1 MDNEQNQNKNSRI
14 IDVDLQNE
22 MRKSFLDYSMSVI
35 VSRALPDVRDGLK
48 PVHRRILY
56 TMNQIGLDP
65 SKPYHKCADTV
76 GQVLG
81 SYHPH
86 GDASVYDAMVRLAQ
100 DFNTRYLLVD
110 GHGNFGSV
118 DGDGAAAMRYTE
130 VRMTKLTHEMIRDI
144 EKETVDFSPNFDES
158 LKEPDVLPSRF
169 PNLLVNGSSGIAVGM
184 ATNLPPHNLTEVIDG
199 LDYMI
204 DNPDC
209 TLEDLMQFI
218 KGPDF
223 PTGATIMGKGG
234 IKDAYSTGRGL
245 ITLRAK
251 AEIETTS
258 RGRNRIVV
266 KEIPYQV
273 NKSKLIQKIA
283 ELVRNKEI
291 DGITDI
297 RDESD
302 RQGMRIVIELRKDAN
317 PKVTLNLLYKR
328 TQMQTTF
335 GVINLA
341 LVDGEPKTLTLKE
354 LMYYYLEHQKEI
366 VTRRTIFDLKKA
378 EARAHIVEGLLK
390 ALDYIDEIIK
400 LIRASKDD
408 AEARSGLMSKFEFT
422 EIQANAILSMQLRR
436 LTGLEKDKLT
446 AEYEDLIKRINRF
459 NEILSSERI
468 LLGIIKDELNEIKEK
483 YGDERRTDI
492 VLNEGEIDVLNLI
505 ADESVVI
512 TITDRGYIKRVNEN
526 TYKAQ
531 KRGGKG
537 VKGLT
542 TNVEDVVDDL
552 YTLTTHDEVY
562 FFTNLGKVYSL
573 RAYEIPESG
582 RTAKGTAIVN
592 LLQISGGEKITQ
604 IIPIKKNEEREFMTF
619 VTKNGIIKKTE
630 LAQYENIRQSGL
642 IAINLDE
649 DDDLISVYL
658 TNEEDEII
666 STTRKG
672 KAIRI
677 NGKDVRPTGR
687 STRGVKLIT
696 LEDGDSVV
704 SSQVVGK
711 GAKLLTITEKGY
723 GKMTSEEEYTTQ
735 SRGGKGILTHRIN
748 EKTGALVTALV
759 VYDEKD
765 LLLIS
770 SSGVII
776 RISAKEIA
784 KSSRATIGVKLMD
797 IGEEKIVSAI
807 QTDETE
813 E

>member
-1 MDNEQNQNKNSRI
+1 MKNV
-14 IDVDLQNE
+14 IDVKVEKE
-22 MRKSFLDYSMSVI
+22 MKKSYLEYAMSVI
-35 VSRALPDVRDGLK
+35 VARALPDVRDGLK

-56 TMNQIGLDP
+56 SMEELGVTND
-65 SKPYHKCADTV
+65 KPYRKSARVV
-76 GQVLG
+76 GDVLG
-81 SYHPH
+81 KYHPH
-86 GDASVYDAMVRLAQ
+86 SDTAVYDAMVRLAQ

-158 LKEPDVLPSRF
+158 LKEPNVLPSRF

-209 TLEDLMQFI
+209 SLEDLMQFI

-273 NKSKLIQKIA
+273 NKAKLIQKIA

-400 LIRASKDD
+400 LIRGSKDD
-408 AEARSGLMSKFEFT
+408 AEAREGLMNRFEFT

-459 NEILSSERI
+459 NEILSSER
-468 LLGIIKDELNEIKEK
+468 LLMSIIKEELNEIKEK

-512 TITDRGYIKRVNEN
+512 TITERGYIKRVNEN

-542 TNVEDVVDDL
+542 TNVEDVVNDL

-592 LLQISGGEKITQ
+592 LLQISGGERITQ
-604 IIPIKKNEEREFMTF
+604 IIPIKKNEERQFMTF

-630 LAQYENIRQSGL
+630 LVQYENIRQSGL

-658 TNEEDEII
+658 TNEEDEFI
-666 STTRKG
+666 STTKNG

-723 GKMTSEEEYTTQ
+723 GKMTSEEEYTVQ

-770 SSGVII
+770 SSGIII

>member
-1 MDNEQNQNKNSRI
+1 MKNV
-14 IDVDLQNE
+14 IDVKVEKE
-22 MRKSFLDYSMSVI
+22 MKKSYLEYAMSVI
-35 VSRALPDVRDGLK
+35 VARALPDVRDGLK

-56 TMNQIGLDP
+56 SMEELGVTND
-65 SKPYHKCADTV
+65 KPYRKSARVV
-76 GQVLG
+76 GDVLG
-81 SYHPH
+81 KYHPH
-86 GDASVYDAMVRLAQ
+86 SDTAVYDAMVRLAQ

-184 ATNLPPHNLTEVIDG
+184 ATNLPPHNLSEVIDG

-711 GAKLLTITEKGY
+711 GAKLLTINYKNFRKGNRKVFSCDNRCKTY
-723 GKMTSEEEYTTQ
+723 G
-735 SRGGKGILTHRIN
+735 HRRR
-748 EKTGALVTALV
+748 
-759 VYDEKD
+759 KD
-765 LLLIS
+765 CFCNS
-770 SSGVII
+770 N
-776 RISAKEIA
+776 R
-784 KSSRATIGVKLMD
+784 
-797 IGEEKIVSAI
+797 
-807 QTDETE
+807 
-813 E
+813 

>member
-1 MDNEQNQNKNSRI
+1 MKNV
-14 IDVDLQNE
+14 IDVKVEKE
-22 MRKSFLDYSMSVI
+22 MKKSYLEYAMSVI
-35 VSRALPDVRDGLK
+35 VARALPDVRDGLK

-56 TMNQIGLDP
+56 SMEELGVTND
-65 SKPYHKCADTV
+65 KPYRKSARVV
-76 GQVLG
+76 GDVLG
-81 SYHPH
+81 KYHPH
-86 GDASVYDAMVRLAQ
+86 SDTAVYDAMVRLAQ
-100 DFNTRYLLVD
+100 DFNTRYMLVD

-144 EKETVDFSPNFDES
+144 EKETVNFSPNFDES

-366 VTRRTIFDLKKA
+366 ITRRTIYDLKKA

-408 AEARSGLMSKFEFT
+408 AEARSGLMSRFEFT

-468 LLGIIKDELNEIKEK
+468 LLGIIKEELNEIKEK

-666 STTRKG
+666 STTRNG

-723 GKMTSEEEYTTQ
+723 GKMTAEEEYTTQ
-735 SRGGKGILTHRIN
+735 ARGGKGILTHRIN

>member
-1 MDNEQNQNKNSRI
+1 MKNV
-14 IDVDLQNE
+14 IDVKVEKE
-22 MRKSFLDYSMSVI
+22 MKKSYLEYAMSVI
-35 VSRALPDVRDGLK
+35 VARALPDVRDGLK

-56 TMNQIGLDP
+56 SMEELGVTND
-65 SKPYHKCADTV
+65 KPYRKSARVV
-76 GQVLG
+76 GDVLG
-81 SYHPH
+81 KYHPH
-86 GDASVYDAMVRLAQ
+86 SDTAVYDAMVRLAQ

-158 LKEPDVLPSRF
+158 LKEPNVLPSRF

-209 TLEDLMQFI
+209 SLEDLMQFI

-258 RGRNRIVV
+258 RGRNRIIV

-273 NKSKLIQKIA
+273 NKAKLIQKIA

-400 LIRASKDD
+400 LIRGSKDD
-408 AEARSGLMSKFEFT
+408 AEAREGLMNRFEFT

-459 NEILSSERI
+459 NEILSSER
-468 LLGIIKDELNEIKEK
+468 LLMSIIKEELNEIKEK

-512 TITDRGYIKRVNEN
+512 TITERGYIKRVNEN

-542 TNVEDVVDDL
+542 TNVEDVVNDL

-592 LLQISGGEKITQ
+592 LLQISGGERITQ
-604 IIPIKKNEEREFMTF
+604 IIPIKKNEERQFMTF

-630 LAQYENIRQSGL
+630 LSQYENIRQSGL

-658 TNEEDEII
+658 TNEEDEFI
-666 STTRKG
+666 STTKNG

-723 GKMTSEEEYTTQ
+723 GKMTSEEEYTVQ

-770 SSGVII
+770 SSGIII

>member
-1 MDNEQNQNKNSRI
+1 MKNV
-14 IDVDLQNE
+14 IDVKVEKE
-22 MRKSFLDYSMSVI
+22 MKKSYLEYAMSVI
-35 VSRALPDVRDGLK
+35 VARALPDVRDGLK

-56 TMNQIGLDP
+56 SMEELGVTND
-65 SKPYHKCADTV
+65 KPYRKSARVV
-76 GQVLG
+76 GDVLG
-81 SYHPH
+81 KYHPH
-86 GDASVYDAMVRLAQ
+86 SDTAVYDAMVRLAQ

-184 ATNLPPHNLTEVIDG
+184 ATNLPPHNLSEVIDG

-770 SSGVII
+770 SSSVII

>member
-1 MDNEQNQNKNSRI
+1 MKNV
-14 IDVDLQNE
+14 IDVKVEKE
-22 MRKSFLDYSMSVI
+22 MKKSYLEYAMSVI
-35 VSRALPDVRDGLK
+35 VARALPDVRDGLK

-56 TMNQIGLDP
+56 SMEELGVTND
-65 SKPYHKCADTV
+65 KPYRKSARVV
-76 GQVLG
+76 GDVLG
-81 SYHPH
+81 KYHPH
-86 GDASVYDAMVRLAQ
+86 SDTAVYDAMVRLAQ

-158 LKEPDVLPSRF
+158 LKEPNVLPSRF

-209 TLEDLMQFI
+209 SLEDLMQFI

-273 NKSKLIQKIA
+273 NKAKLIQKIA

-378 EARAHIVEGLLK
+378 EARAHIVEGLLN

-400 LIRASKDD
+400 LIRGSKDD
-408 AEARSGLMSKFEFT
+408 AEAREGLMNRFEFT

-459 NEILSSERI
+459 NEILSSER
-468 LLGIIKDELNEIKEK
+468 LLMSIIKEELNEIKEK

-512 TITDRGYIKRVNEN
+512 TITERGYIKRVNEN

-542 TNVEDVVDDL
+542 TNVEDVVNDL

-592 LLQISGGEKITQ
+592 LLQISGGERITQ
-604 IIPIKKNEEREFMTF
+604 IIPIKKNEERQFMTF

-658 TNEEDEII
+658 TNEEDEFI
-666 STTRKG
+666 STTKNG

-723 GKMTSEEEYTTQ
+723 GKMTSEEEYTVQ

-770 SSGVII
+770 SSGIII

>member
-1 MDNEQNQNKNSRI
+1 MKNV
-14 IDVDLQNE
+14 IDVKVEKE
-22 MRKSFLDYSMSVI
+22 MKKSYLEYAMSVI
-35 VSRALPDVRDGLK
+35 VARALPDVRDGLK

-56 TMNQIGLDP
+56 SMEELGVTND
-65 SKPYHKCADTV
+65 KPYRKSARVV
-76 GQVLG
+76 GDVLG
-81 SYHPH
+81 KYHPH
-86 GDASVYDAMVRLAQ
+86 SDTAVYDAMVRLAQ

-158 LKEPDVLPSRF
+158 LKEPNVLPSRF

-209 TLEDLMQFI
+209 SLEDLMQFI

-273 NKSKLIQKIA
+273 NKAKLIQKIA

-400 LIRASKDD
+400 LIRGSKDD
-408 AEARSGLMSKFEFT
+408 AEAREGLMNRFEFT

-459 NEILSSERI
+459 NEILSSER
-468 LLGIIKDELNEIKEK
+468 LLMSIIKEELNEIKEK

-512 TITDRGYIKRVNEN
+512 TITERGYIKRVNEN

-542 TNVEDVVDDL
+542 TNVEDVVNDL

-592 LLQISGGEKITQ
+592 LLQISGGERITQ
-604 IIPIKKNEEREFMTF
+604 IIPIKKNEERQFMTF

>member
-1 MDNEQNQNKNSRI
+1 MKNV
-14 IDVDLQNE
+14 IDVKVEKE
-22 MRKSFLDYSMSVI
+22 MKKSYLEYAMSVI
-35 VSRALPDVRDGLK
+35 VARALPDVRDGLK

-56 TMNQIGLDP
+56 SMEELGVTND
-65 SKPYHKCADTV
+65 KPYRKSARVV
-76 GQVLG
+76 GDVLG
-81 SYHPH
+81 KYHPH
-86 GDASVYDAMVRLAQ
+86 SDIAVYDAMVRLAQ

-184 ATNLPPHNLTEVIDG
+184 ATNLPPHNLSEVIDG

-273 NKSKLIQKIA
+273 NKSKLIQKVA

-642 IAINLDE
+642 IAINLDD

>member
-1 MDNEQNQNKNSRI
+1 MKNV
-14 IDVDLQNE
+14 IDVKVEKE
-22 MRKSFLDYSMSVI
+22 MKKSYLEYAMSVI
-35 VSRALPDVRDGLK
+35 VARALPDVRDGLK

-56 TMNQIGLDP
+56 SMEELGVTND
-65 SKPYHKCADTV
+65 KPYRKSARVV
-76 GQVLG
+76 GDVLG
-81 SYHPH
+81 KYHPH
-86 GDASVYDAMVRLAQ
+86 SDTAVYDAMVRLAQ

-542 TNVEDVVDDL
+542 TNVEDAVDDL

>member
-1 MDNEQNQNKNSRI
+1 MKNV
-14 IDVDLQNE
+14 IDVKVEKE
-22 MRKSFLDYSMSVI
+22 MKKSYLEYAMSVI
-35 VSRALPDVRDGLK
+35 VARALPDVRDGLK

-56 TMNQIGLDP
+56 SMEELGVTND
-65 SKPYHKCADTV
+65 KPYRKSARVV
-76 GQVLG
+76 GDVLG
-81 SYHPH
+81 KYHPH
-86 GDASVYDAMVRLAQ
+86 SDTAVYYAMVRLAQ

-158 LKEPDVLPSRF
+158 LKEPNVLPSRF

-209 TLEDLMQFI
+209 SLEDLMQFI

-258 RGRNRIVV
+258 RGRNRIIV

-273 NKSKLIQKIA
+273 NKAKLIQKIA

-400 LIRASKDD
+400 LIRGSKDD
-408 AEARSGLMSKFEFT
+408 AEAREGLMNRFEFT

-459 NEILSSERI
+459 NEILSSER
-468 LLGIIKDELNEIKEK
+468 LLMSIIKEELNEIKEK

-512 TITDRGYIKRVNEN
+512 TITERGYIKRVNEN

-542 TNVEDVVDDL
+542 TNVEDVVNDL

-592 LLQISGGEKITQ
+592 LLQISGGERITQ
-604 IIPIKKNEEREFMTF
+604 IIPIKKNEERQFMTF

-630 LAQYENIRQSGL
+630 LSQYENIRQSGL

-658 TNEEDEII
+658 TNEEDEFI
-666 STTRKG
+666 STTKNG

-723 GKMTSEEEYTTQ
+723 GKMTSEEEYTVQ

-770 SSGVII
+770 SSGIII

>member
-1 MDNEQNQNKNSRI
+1 MKNV
-14 IDVDLQNE
+14 IDVKVEKE
-22 MRKSFLDYSMSVI
+22 MKKSYLEYAMSVI
-35 VSRALPDVRDGLK
+35 VARALPDVRDGLK

-56 TMNQIGLDP
+56 SMEELGVTND
-65 SKPYHKCADTV
+65 KPYRKSARVV
-76 GQVLG
+76 GDVLG
-81 SYHPH
+81 KYHPH
-86 GDASVYDAMVRLAQ
+86 SDIAVYDAMVRLAQ

-184 ATNLPPHNLTEVIDG
+184 ATNLPPHNLSEVIDG

-687 STRGVKLIT
+687 STRGVKVIT

>member
-1 MDNEQNQNKNSRI
+1 MKNV
-14 IDVDLQNE
+14 IDVKVEKE
-22 MRKSFLDYSMSVI
+22 MKKSYLEYAMSVI
-35 VSRALPDVRDGLK
+35 VARALPDVRDGLK

-56 TMNQIGLDP
+56 SMEELGVTND
-65 SKPYHKCADTV
+65 KPYRKSARVV
-76 GQVLG
+76 GDVLG
-81 SYHPH
+81 KYHPH
-86 GDASVYDAMVRLAQ
+86 SDTAVYDAMVRLAQ

-158 LKEPDVLPSRF
+158 LKEPNVLPSRF

-209 TLEDLMQFI
+209 SLEDLMQFI

-273 NKSKLIQKIA
+273 NKAKLIQKIA

-302 RQGMRIVIELRKDAN
+302 RQGMRIVVELRKDAN

-400 LIRASKDD
+400 LIRGSKDD
-408 AEARSGLMSKFEFT
+408 AEAREGLMNRFEFT

-459 NEILSSERI
+459 NEILSSER
-468 LLGIIKDELNEIKEK
+468 LLMSIIKEELNEIKEK

-512 TITDRGYIKRVNEN
+512 TITERGYIKRVNEN

-542 TNVEDVVDDL
+542 TNVEDVVNDL

-592 LLQISGGEKITQ
+592 LLQISGGERITQ
-604 IIPIKKNEEREFMTF
+604 IIPIKKNEERQFMTF

-630 LAQYENIRQSGL
+630 LSQYENIRQSGL

-658 TNEEDEII
+658 TNEEDEFI
-666 STTRKG
+666 STTKNG

-696 LEDGDSVV
+696 LEDGDNVV

-723 GKMTSEEEYTTQ
+723 GKMTSEEEYTVQ

-770 SSGVII
+770 SSGIII

>member
-1 MDNEQNQNKNSRI
+1 MKNV
-14 IDVDLQNE
+14 IDVKVEKE
-22 MRKSFLDYSMSVI
+22 MKKSYLEYAMSVI
-35 VSRALPDVRDGLK
+35 VARALPDVRDGLK

-56 TMNQIGLDP
+56 SMEELGVTND
-65 SKPYHKCADTV
+65 KPYRKSARVV
-76 GQVLG
+76 GDVLG
-81 SYHPH
+81 KYHPH
-86 GDASVYDAMVRLAQ
+86 SDTAVYDAMVRLAQ

-158 LKEPDVLPSRF
+158 LKEPNVLPSRF

-209 TLEDLMQFI
+209 SLEDLMQFI

-273 NKSKLIQKIA
+273 NKAKLIQKIA

-341 LVDGEPKTLTLKE
+341 LVHGEPKTLTLKE

-400 LIRASKDD
+400 LIRGSKDD
-408 AEARSGLMSKFEFT
+408 AEAREGLMNRFEFT

-459 NEILSSERI
+459 NEILSSER
-468 LLGIIKDELNEIKEK
+468 LLMSIIKEELNEIKEK

-512 TITDRGYIKRVNEN
+512 TITERGYIKRVNEN

-542 TNVEDVVDDL
+542 TNVEDVVNDL

-592 LLQISGGEKITQ
+592 LLQISGGERITQ
-604 IIPIKKNEEREFMTF
+604 IIPIKKNEERQFMTF

-658 TNEEDEII
+658 TNEEDEFI
-666 STTRKG
+666 STTKNG

-696 LEDGDSVV
+696 LEDGDNVV

-723 GKMTSEEEYTTQ
+723 GKMTSEEEYTVQ

-770 SSGVII
+770 SSGIII

>member
-1 MDNEQNQNKNSRI
+1 MKNV
-14 IDVDLQNE
+14 IDVKVEKE
-22 MRKSFLDYSMSVI
+22 MKKSYLEYAMSVI
-35 VSRALPDVRDGLK
+35 VARALPDVRDGLK

-56 TMNQIGLDP
+56 SMEELGVTND
-65 SKPYHKCADTV
+65 KPYRKSARVV
-76 GQVLG
+76 GDVLG
-81 SYHPH
+81 KYHPH
-86 GDASVYDAMVRLAQ
+86 SDIAVYDAMVRLAQ

-158 LKEPDVLPSRF
+158 LKEPNVLPSRF

-209 TLEDLMQFI
+209 SLEDLMQFI

-273 NKSKLIQKIA
+273 NKAKLIQKIA

-400 LIRASKDD
+400 LIRGSKDD
-408 AEARSGLMSKFEFT
+408 AEAREGLMNRFEFT

-459 NEILSSERI
+459 NEILSSER
-468 LLGIIKDELNEIKEK
+468 LLMSIIKEELNEIKEK

-512 TITDRGYIKRVNEN
+512 TITERGYIKRVNEN

-542 TNVEDVVDDL
+542 TNVEDVVNDL

-592 LLQISGGEKITQ
+592 LLQISGGERITQ
-604 IIPIKKNEEREFMTF
+604 IIPIKKNEERQFMTF

-630 LAQYENIRQSGL
+630 LSQYENIRQSGL

-658 TNEEDEII
+658 TNEEDEFI
-666 STTRKG
+666 STTRNG

-696 LEDGDSVV
+696 LEDGDNVV

-723 GKMTSEEEYTTQ
+723 GKMTSEEEYTVQ

-770 SSGVII
+770 SSGIII

>member
-1 MDNEQNQNKNSRI
+1 MKNV
-14 IDVDLQNE
+14 IDVKVEKE
-22 MRKSFLDYSMSVI
+22 MKKSYLEYAMSVI
-35 VSRALPDVRDGLK
+35 VARALPDVRDGLK

-56 TMNQIGLDP
+56 SMEELGVTND
-65 SKPYHKCADTV
+65 KPYRKSARVV
-76 GQVLG
+76 GDVLG
-81 SYHPH
+81 KYHPH
-86 GDASVYDAMVRLAQ
+86 SDTAVYDAMVRLAQ

-184 ATNLPPHNLTEVIDG
+184 ATNLPPHNLSEVIDG

-273 NKSKLIQKIA
+273 NKSKLIQKVA

-573 RAYEIPESG
+573 CAYEIPESG

-642 IAINLDE
+642 IAINLDD

>member
-1 MDNEQNQNKNSRI
+1 MKNV
-14 IDVDLQNE
+14 IDVKVEKE
-22 MRKSFLDYSMSVI
+22 MKKSYLEYAMSVI
-35 VSRALPDVRDGLK
+35 VARALPDVRDGLK

-56 TMNQIGLDP
+56 SMEELGVTND
-65 SKPYHKCADTV
+65 KPYRKSARVV
-76 GQVLG
+76 GDVLG
-81 SYHPH
+81 KYHPH
-86 GDASVYDAMVRLAQ
+86 SDIAVYDAMVRLAQ

-158 LKEPDVLPSRF
+158 LKEPNVLPSRF

-209 TLEDLMQFI
+209 SLEDLMQFI

-273 NKSKLIQKIA
+273 NKAKLIQKIA

-400 LIRASKDD
+400 LIRGSKDD
-408 AEARSGLMSKFEFT
+408 AEAREGLMNRFEFT

-459 NEILSSERI
+459 NEILSSER
-468 LLGIIKDELNEIKEK
+468 LLMSIIKEELNEIKEK

-512 TITDRGYIKRVNEN
+512 TITERGYIKRVNEN

-542 TNVEDVVDDL
+542 TNVEDVVNDL

-592 LLQISGGEKITQ
+592 LLQISGGERITQ
-604 IIPIKKNEEREFMTF
+604 IIPIKKNEERQFMTF

-658 TNEEDEII
+658 TNEEDEFI
-666 STTRKG
+666 STTRNG

-696 LEDGDSVV
+696 LEDGDNVV

-723 GKMTSEEEYTTQ
+723 GKMTSEEEYTVQ

-770 SSGVII
+770 SSGIII

>member
-1 MDNEQNQNKNSRI
+1 MKNV
-14 IDVDLQNE
+14 IDVKVEKE
-22 MRKSFLDYSMSVI
+22 MKKSYLEYAMSVI
-35 VSRALPDVRDGLK
+35 VARALPDVRDGLK

-56 TMNQIGLDP
+56 SMEELGVTND
-65 SKPYHKCADTV
+65 KPYRKSARVV
-76 GQVLG
+76 GDVLG
-81 SYHPH
+81 KYHPH
-86 GDASVYDAMVRLAQ
+86 SDIAVYDAMVRLAQ

-158 LKEPDVLPSRF
+158 LKEPNVLPSRF

-209 TLEDLMQFI
+209 SLEDLMQFI

-273 NKSKLIQKIA
+273 NKAKLIQKIA

-400 LIRASKDD
+400 LIRGSKDD
-408 AEARSGLMSKFEFT
+408 AEAREGLMNRFEFT

-459 NEILSSERI
+459 NEILSSER
-468 LLGIIKDELNEIKEK
+468 LLMSIIKEELNEIKEK

-512 TITDRGYIKRVNEN
+512 TITERGYIKRVNEN

-542 TNVEDVVDDL
+542 TNVEDVVNDL

-592 LLQISGGEKITQ
+592 LLQISGGERITQ
-604 IIPIKKNEEREFMTF
+604 IIPIKKNEERQFMTF

-630 LAQYENIRQSGL
+630 LSQYENIRQSGL

-658 TNEEDEII
+658 TNEEDEFI
-666 STTRKG
+666 STTKNG

-696 LEDGDSVV
+696 LEDGDNVV

-723 GKMTSEEEYTTQ
+723 GKMTSEEEYTVQ

-770 SSGVII
+770 SSGIII

>member
-1 MDNEQNQNKNSRI
+1 MKNV
-14 IDVDLQNE
+14 IDVKVEKE
-22 MRKSFLDYSMSVI
+22 MKKSYLEYAMSVI
-35 VSRALPDVRDGLK
+35 VARALPDVRDGLK

-56 TMNQIGLDP
+56 SMEELGVTND
-65 SKPYHKCADTV
+65 KPYRKSARVV
-76 GQVLG
+76 GDVLG
-81 SYHPH
+81 KYHPH
-86 GDASVYDAMVRLAQ
+86 SDTAVYDAMVRLAQ

-158 LKEPDVLPSRF
+158 LKEPNVLPSRF

-209 TLEDLMQFI
+209 SLEDLMQFI

-273 NKSKLIQKIA
+273 NKAKLIQKIA

-302 RQGMRIVIELRKDAN
+302 RQGMRIVVELRKDAN

-400 LIRASKDD
+400 LIRGSKDD
-408 AEARSGLMSKFEFT
+408 AEAREGLMNRFEFT

-459 NEILSSERI
+459 NEILSSER
-468 LLGIIKDELNEIKEK
+468 LLMSIIKEELNEIKEK

-512 TITDRGYIKRVNEN
+512 TITERGYIKRVNEN

-542 TNVEDVVDDL
+542 TNVEDVVNDL

-592 LLQISGGEKITQ
+592 LLQISGGERITQ
-604 IIPIKKNEEREFMTF
+604 IIPIKKNEERQFMTF

-658 TNEEDEII
+658 TNEEDEFI
-666 STTRKG
+666 STTKNG

-696 LEDGDSVV
+696 LEDGDNVV

-723 GKMTSEEEYTTQ
+723 GKMTSEEEYTVQ

-770 SSGVII
+770 SSGIII

>member
-1 MDNEQNQNKNSRI
+1 MKNV
-14 IDVDLQNE
+14 IDVKVEKE
-22 MRKSFLDYSMSVI
+22 MKKSYLEYAMSVI
-35 VSRALPDVRDGLK
+35 VARALPDVRDGLK

-56 TMNQIGLDP
+56 SMEELGVTND
-65 SKPYHKCADTV
+65 KPYRKSARVV
-76 GQVLG
+76 GDVLG
-81 SYHPH
+81 KYHPH
-86 GDASVYDAMVRLAQ
+86 SDTAVYDAMVRLAQ

-158 LKEPDVLPSRF
+158 LKEPNVLPSRF

-209 TLEDLMQFI
+209 SLEDLMQFI

-273 NKSKLIQKIA
+273 NKAKLIQKIA

-400 LIRASKDD
+400 LIRGSKDD
-408 AEARSGLMSKFEFT
+408 AEAREGLMNRFEFT

-459 NEILSSERI
+459 NEILSSER
-468 LLGIIKDELNEIKEK
+468 LLMSIIKEELNEIKEK

-512 TITDRGYIKRVNEN
+512 TITERGYIKRVNEN

-542 TNVEDVVDDL
+542 TNVEDVVNDL

-592 LLQISGGEKITQ
+592 LLQISGGERITQ
-604 IIPIKKNEEREFMTF
+604 IIPIKKNEERQFMTF

-630 LAQYENIRQSGL
+630 LSQYENIRQSGL

-658 TNEEDEII
+658 TNEEDEFI
-666 STTRKG
+666 STTKNG

-723 GKMTSEEEYTTQ
+723 GKMTSEEEYTVQ

-770 SSGVII
+770 SSGIII

-797 IGEEKIVSAI
+797 IGEEMIVSAI

>member
-1 MDNEQNQNKNSRI
+1 MKNV
-14 IDVDLQNE
+14 IDVKVEKE
-22 MRKSFLDYSMSVI
+22 MKKSYLEYAMSVI
-35 VSRALPDVRDGLK
+35 VARALPDVRDGLK

-56 TMNQIGLDP
+56 SMEELGVTND
-65 SKPYHKCADTV
+65 KPYRKSARVV
-76 GQVLG
+76 GDVLG
-81 SYHPH
+81 KYHPH
-86 GDASVYDAMVRLAQ
+86 SDTPVYDAMVRLAQ

-184 ATNLPPHNLTEVIDG
+184 ATNLPPHNLSEVIDG

-562 FFTNLGKVYSL
+562 FFTTLGKVYSL

>member
-1 MDNEQNQNKNSRI
+1 MKNV
-14 IDVDLQNE
+14 IDVKVEKE
-22 MRKSFLDYSMSVI
+22 MKKSYLEYAMSVI
-35 VSRALPDVRDGLK
+35 VARALPDVRDGLK

-56 TMNQIGLDP
+56 SMEELGVTND
-65 SKPYHKCADTV
+65 KPYRKSARVV
-76 GQVLG
+76 GDVLG
-81 SYHPH
+81 KYHPH
-86 GDASVYDAMVRLAQ
+86 SDTAVYDAMVRLAQ

-184 ATNLPPHNLTEVIDG
+184 ATNLPPHNLTEVVDG

-770 SSGVII
+770 SRGVII

>member
-1 MDNEQNQNKNSRI
+1 MKNV
-14 IDVDLQNE
+14 IDVKVEKE
-22 MRKSFLDYSMSVI
+22 MKKSYLEYAMSVI
-35 VSRALPDVRDGLK
+35 VARALPDVRDGLK

-56 TMNQIGLDP
+56 SMEELGVTND
-65 SKPYHKCADTV
+65 KPYRKSARVV
-76 GQVLG
+76 GDVLG
-81 SYHPH
+81 KYHPH
-86 GDASVYDAMVRLAQ
+86 SDIAVYDAMVRLAQ

-592 LLQISGGEKITQ
+592 LLQISGGEKNHANNSD
-604 IIPIKKNEEREFMTF
+604 K
-619 VTKNGIIKKTE
+619 
-630 LAQYENIRQSGL
+630 
-642 IAINLDE
+642 
-649 DDDLISVYL
+649 
-658 TNEEDEII
+658 
-666 STTRKG
+666 
-672 KAIRI
+672 
-677 NGKDVRPTGR
+677 
-687 STRGVKLIT
+687 
-696 LEDGDSVV
+696 
-704 SSQVVGK
+704 
-711 GAKLLTITEKGY
+711 EK
-723 GKMTSEEEYTTQ
+723 
-735 SRGGKGILTHRIN
+735 
-748 EKTGALVTALV
+748 
-759 VYDEKD
+759 
-765 LLLIS
+765 
-770 SSGVII
+770 
-776 RISAKEIA
+776 
-784 KSSRATIGVKLMD
+784 
-797 IGEEKIVSAI
+797 
-807 QTDETE
+807 
-813 E
+813 

>member
-1 MDNEQNQNKNSRI
+1 MKNV
-14 IDVDLQNE
+14 IDVKVEKE
-22 MRKSFLDYSMSVI
+22 MKKSYLEYAMSVI
-35 VSRALPDVRDGLK
+35 VARALPDVRDGLK

-56 TMNQIGLDP
+56 SMEELGVTND
-65 SKPYHKCADTV
+65 KPYRKSARVV
-76 GQVLG
+76 GDVLG
-81 SYHPH
+81 KYHPH
-86 GDASVYDAMVRLAQ
+86 SDTAVYDAMVRLAQ

-184 ATNLPPHNLTEVIDG
+184 ATNLPPHNLSEVIDG

-592 LLQISGGEKITQ
+592 LLQISGGEKIPQ

>member
-1 MDNEQNQNKNSRI
+1 MKNV
-14 IDVDLQNE
+14 IDVKVEKE
-22 MRKSFLDYSMSVI
+22 MKKSYLEYAMSVI
-35 VSRALPDVRDGLK
+35 VARALPDVRDGLK

-56 TMNQIGLDP
+56 SMEELGVTND
-65 SKPYHKCADTV
+65 KPYRKSARVV
-76 GQVLG
+76 GDVLG
-81 SYHPH
+81 KYHPH
-86 GDASVYDAMVRLAQ
+86 SDTAVYDAMVRLAQ
-100 DFNTRYLLVD
+100 DFNTRYMLVD

>member
-1 MDNEQNQNKNSRI
+1 MKNV
-14 IDVDLQNE
+14 IDVKVEKE
-22 MRKSFLDYSMSVI
+22 MKKSYLEYAMSVI
-35 VSRALPDVRDGLK
+35 VARALPDVRDGLK

-56 TMNQIGLDP
+56 SMEELGVTND
-65 SKPYHKCADTV
+65 KPYRKSARVV
-76 GQVLG
+76 GDVLG
-81 SYHPH
+81 KYHPH
-86 GDASVYDAMVRLAQ
+86 SDTAVYDAMVRLAQ

-184 ATNLPPHNLTEVIDG
+184 ATNLPPHNLSEVIDG

>member
-1 MDNEQNQNKNSRI
+1 MKNV
-14 IDVDLQNE
+14 IDVKVEKE
-22 MRKSFLDYSMSVI
+22 MKKSYLEYAMSVI
-35 VSRALPDVRDGLK
+35 VARALPDVRDGLK

-56 TMNQIGLDP
+56 SMEELGVTND
-65 SKPYHKCADTV
+65 KPYRKSARVV
-76 GQVLG
+76 GDVLG
-81 SYHPH
+81 KYHPH
-86 GDASVYDAMVRLAQ
+86 SDIAVYDAMVRLAQ

-158 LKEPDVLPSRF
+158 LKEPNVLPSRF

-209 TLEDLMQFI
+209 SLEDLMQFI

-273 NKSKLIQKIA
+273 NKAKLIQKIA

-378 EARAHIVEGLLK
+378 EARAHIVEGLLN

-400 LIRASKDD
+400 LIRGSKDD
-408 AEARSGLMSKFEFT
+408 AEAREGLMNRFEFT

-459 NEILSSERI
+459 NEILSSER
-468 LLGIIKDELNEIKEK
+468 LLMSIIKEELNEIKEK

-512 TITDRGYIKRVNEN
+512 TITERGYIKRVNEN

-542 TNVEDVVDDL
+542 TNVEDVVNDL

-592 LLQISGGEKITQ
+592 LLQISGGERITQ
-604 IIPIKKNEEREFMTF
+604 IIPIKKNEERQFMTF

-658 TNEEDEII
+658 TNEEDEFI
-666 STTRKG
+666 STTKNG

-723 GKMTSEEEYTTQ
+723 GKMTSEEEYTVQ

-770 SSGVII
+770 SSGIII

>member
-1 MDNEQNQNKNSRI
+1 MKNV
-14 IDVDLQNE
+14 IDVKVEKE
-22 MRKSFLDYSMSVI
+22 MKKSYLEYAMSVI
-35 VSRALPDVRDGLK
+35 VARALPDVRDGLK

-56 TMNQIGLDP
+56 SMEELGVTND
-65 SKPYHKCADTV
+65 KPYRKSARVV
-76 GQVLG
+76 GDVLG
-81 SYHPH
+81 KYHPH
-86 GDASVYDAMVRLAQ
+86 SDTAVYDAMVRLAQ

-158 LKEPDVLPSRF
+158 LKEPNVLPSRF

-209 TLEDLMQFI
+209 SLEDLMQFI

-258 RGRNRIVV
+258 RGRNRIIV

-273 NKSKLIQKIA
+273 NKAKLIQKIA

-400 LIRASKDD
+400 LIRGSKDD
-408 AEARSGLMSKFEFT
+408 AEAREGLMNRFEFT

-459 NEILSSERI
+459 NEILSSER
-468 LLGIIKDELNEIKEK
+468 LLMSIIKEELNEIKEK

-512 TITDRGYIKRVNEN
+512 TITERGYIKRVNEN

-542 TNVEDVVDDL
+542 TNVEDVVNDL

-592 LLQISGGEKITQ
+592 LLQISGGERITQ
-604 IIPIKKNEEREFMTF
+604 IIPIKKNEERQFMTF

-630 LAQYENIRQSGL
+630 LVQYENIRQSGL

-658 TNEEDEII
+658 TNEEDEFI
-666 STTRKG
+666 STTKNG

-723 GKMTSEEEYTTQ
+723 GKMTSEEEYTVQ

-770 SSGVII
+770 SSGIII

>member
-1 MDNEQNQNKNSRI
+1 MKNV
-14 IDVDLQNE
+14 IDVKVEKE
-22 MRKSFLDYSMSVI
+22 MKKSYLEYAMSVI
-35 VSRALPDVRDGLK
+35 VARALPDVRDGLK

-56 TMNQIGLDP
+56 SMEELGVTND
-65 SKPYHKCADTV
+65 KPYRKSARVV
-76 GQVLG
+76 GDVLG
-81 SYHPH
+81 KYHPH
-86 GDASVYDAMVRLAQ
+86 SDTAVYDAMVRLAQ

-184 ATNLPPHNLTEVIDG
+184 ATNLPPHNLSEVIDG

-677 NGKDVRPTGR
+677 NDKDVRPTGR

-759 VYDEKD
+759 VYDEND

>member
-1 MDNEQNQNKNSRI
+1 M
-14 IDVDLQNE
+14 
-22 MRKSFLDYSMSVI
+22 
-35 VSRALPDVRDGLK
+35 
-48 PVHRRILY
+48 
-56 TMNQIGLDP
+56 
-65 SKPYHKCADTV
+65 
-76 GQVLG
+76 
-81 SYHPH
+81 
-86 GDASVYDAMVRLAQ
+86 
-100 DFNTRYLLVD
+100 
-110 GHGNFGSV
+110 
-118 DGDGAAAMRYTE
+118 
-130 VRMTKLTHEMIRDI
+130 
-144 EKETVDFSPNFDES
+144 
-158 LKEPDVLPSRF
+158 KEPDVLPSRF

-209 TLEDLMQFI
+209 SLEDLMQFI

-273 NKSKLIQKIA
+273 NKAKLIQKIA

-400 LIRASKDD
+400 LIRGSKDD
-408 AEARSGLMSKFEFT
+408 AEAREGLMNRFEFT

-459 NEILSSERI
+459 NEILSSER
-468 LLGIIKDELNEIKEK
+468 LLMSIIKEELNEIKEK

-512 TITDRGYIKRVNEN
+512 TITERGYIKRVNEN

-542 TNVEDVVDDL
+542 TNVEDVVNDL

-592 LLQISGGEKITQ
+592 LLQISGGERITQ
-604 IIPIKKNEEREFMTF
+604 IIPIKKNEERQFMTF

-630 LAQYENIRQSGL
+630 LSQYENIRQSGL

-658 TNEEDEII
+658 TNEEDEFI
-666 STTRKG
+666 STTRNG

-696 LEDGDSVV
+696 LEEGDSVV

-735 SRGGKGILTHRIN
+735 ARGGKGILTHRIN

-770 SSGVII
+770 SSGIII

>member
-1 MDNEQNQNKNSRI
+1 MKNV
-14 IDVDLQNE
+14 IDVKVEKE
-22 MRKSFLDYSMSVI
+22 MKKSYLEYAMSVI
-35 VSRALPDVRDGLK
+35 VARALPDVRDGLK

-56 TMNQIGLDP
+56 SMEELGVTND
-65 SKPYHKCADTV
+65 KPYRKSARVV
-76 GQVLG
+76 GDVLG
-81 SYHPH
+81 KYHPH
-86 GDASVYDAMVRLAQ
+86 SDIAVYDAMVRLAQ

-158 LKEPDVLPSRF
+158 LKEPNVLPSRF

-209 TLEDLMQFI
+209 SLEDLMQFI

-273 NKSKLIQKIA
+273 NKAKLIQKIA

-302 RQGMRIVIELRKDAN
+302 RQGMRIVVELRKDAN

-400 LIRASKDD
+400 LIRGSKDD
-408 AEARSGLMSKFEFT
+408 AEAREGLMNRFEFT

-459 NEILSSERI
+459 NEILSSER
-468 LLGIIKDELNEIKEK
+468 LLMSIIKEELNEIKEK

-512 TITDRGYIKRVNEN
+512 TITERGYIKRVNEN

-542 TNVEDVVDDL
+542 TNVEDVVNDL

-592 LLQISGGEKITQ
+592 LLQISGGERITQ
-604 IIPIKKNEEREFMTF
+604 IIPIKKNEERQFMTF

-630 LAQYENIRQSGL
+630 LVQYENIRQSGL

-658 TNEEDEII
+658 TNEEDEFI
-666 STTRKG
+666 STTKNG

-723 GKMTSEEEYTTQ
+723 GKMTSEEEYTVQ

-770 SSGVII
+770 SSGIII

>member
-1 MDNEQNQNKNSRI
+1 MKNV
-14 IDVDLQNE
+14 IDVKVEKE
-22 MRKSFLDYSMSVI
+22 MKKSYLEYAMSVI
-35 VSRALPDVRDGLK
+35 VARALPDVRDGLK

-56 TMNQIGLDP
+56 SMEELGVTND
-65 SKPYHKCADTV
+65 KPYRKSARVV
-76 GQVLG
+76 GDVLG
-81 SYHPH
+81 KYHPH
-86 GDASVYDAMVRLAQ
+86 SDIAVYDAMVRLAQ

-158 LKEPDVLPSRF
+158 LKEPNVLPSRF

-209 TLEDLMQFI
+209 SLEDLMKFI

-273 NKSKLIQKIA
+273 NKAKLIQKIA

-400 LIRASKDD
+400 LIRGSKDD
-408 AEARSGLMSKFEFT
+408 AEAREGLMNRFEFT

-459 NEILSSERI
+459 NEILSSER
-468 LLGIIKDELNEIKEK
+468 LLMSIIKEELNEIKEK

-512 TITDRGYIKRVNEN
+512 TITERGYIKRVNEN

-542 TNVEDVVDDL
+542 TNVEDVVNDL

-592 LLQISGGEKITQ
+592 LLQISGGERITQ
-604 IIPIKKNEEREFMTF
+604 IIPIKKNEERQFMTF

-658 TNEEDEII
+658 TNEEDEFI
-666 STTRKG
+666 STTKNG

-696 LEDGDSVV
+696 LEDGDNVV

-723 GKMTSEEEYTTQ
+723 GKMTSEEEYTVQ

-770 SSGVII
+770 SSGIII

>member
-1 MDNEQNQNKNSRI
+1 MKNV
-14 IDVDLQNE
+14 IDVKVEKE
-22 MRKSFLDYSMSVI
+22 MKKSYLEYAMSVI
-35 VSRALPDVRDGLK
+35 VARALPDVRDGLK

-56 TMNQIGLDP
+56 SMEELGVTND
-65 SKPYHKCADTV
+65 KPYRKSARVV
-76 GQVLG
+76 GDVLG
-81 SYHPH
+81 KYHPH
-86 GDASVYDAMVRLAQ
+86 SDTAVYDAMVRLAQ

-184 ATNLPPHNLTEVIDG
+184 ATNLPPHNLSEVIDG

-408 AEARSGLMSKFEFT
+408 AEARSGLMSRFEFT

>member
-1 MDNEQNQNKNSRI
+1 MKNV
-14 IDVDLQNE
+14 IDVKVEKE
-22 MRKSFLDYSMSVI
+22 MKKSYLEYAMSVI
-35 VSRALPDVRDGLK
+35 VARALPDVRDGLK

-56 TMNQIGLDP
+56 SMEELGVTND
-65 SKPYHKCADTV
+65 KPYRKSARVV
-76 GQVLG
+76 GDVLG
-81 SYHPH
+81 KYHPH
-86 GDASVYDAMVRLAQ
+86 SDTAVYDAMVRLAQ
-100 DFNTRYLLVD
+100 DFNTRYMLVD

-408 AEARSGLMSKFEFT
+408 AEARSGLMSRFEFT

-696 LEDGDSVV
+696 LEGGDSVV

-723 GKMTSEEEYTTQ
+723 GKMTAEEEYTTQ
-735 SRGGKGILTHRIN
+735 ARGGKGILTHRIN

>member
-1 MDNEQNQNKNSRI
+1 MKNV
-14 IDVDLQNE
+14 IDVKVEKE
-22 MRKSFLDYSMSVI
+22 MKKSYLEYAMSVI
-35 VSRALPDVRDGLK
+35 VARALPDVRDGLK

-56 TMNQIGLDP
+56 SMEELGVTND
-65 SKPYHKCADTV
+65 KPYRKSARVV
-76 GQVLG
+76 GDVLG
-81 SYHPH
+81 KYHPH
-86 GDASVYDAMVRLAQ
+86 SDTAVYDAMVRLAQ

-366 VTRRTIFDLKKA
+366 VTRRTIFDLRKA

>member
-1 MDNEQNQNKNSRI
+1 MKNV
-14 IDVDLQNE
+14 IDVKVEKE
-22 MRKSFLDYSMSVI
+22 MKKSYLEYAMSVI
-35 VSRALPDVRDGLK
+35 VARALPDVRDGLK

-56 TMNQIGLDP
+56 SMEELGVTND
-65 SKPYHKCADTV
+65 KPYRKSARVV
-76 GQVLG
+76 GDVLG
-81 SYHPH
+81 KYHPH
-86 GDASVYDAMVRLAQ
+86 SDTAVYDAMVRLAQ

-158 LKEPDVLPSRF
+158 LKEPNVLPSRF

-209 TLEDLMQFI
+209 SLEDLMQFI

-273 NKSKLIQKIA
+273 NKAKLIQKIA

-400 LIRASKDD
+400 LIRGSKDD
-408 AEARSGLMSKFEFT
+408 AEAREGLMNRFEFT

-459 NEILSSERI
+459 NEILSSER
-468 LLGIIKDELNEIKEK
+468 LLMSIIKEELNEIKEK

-512 TITDRGYIKRVNEN
+512 TITERGYIKRVNEN

-542 TNVEDVVDDL
+542 TNVEDVVNDL

-592 LLQISGGEKITQ
+592 LLQISGGERITQ
-604 IIPIKKNEEREFMTF
+604 IIPIKKNEERQFMTF

-642 IAINLDE
+642 IAINLDK

-658 TNEEDEII
+658 TNEEDEFI
-666 STTRKG
+666 STTKNG

-723 GKMTSEEEYTTQ
+723 GKMTSEEEYTVQ

-770 SSGVII
+770 SSGIII

>member
-1 MDNEQNQNKNSRI
+1 MKNV
-14 IDVDLQNE
+14 IDVKVEKE
-22 MRKSFLDYSMSVI
+22 MKKSYLEYAMSVI
-35 VSRALPDVRDGLK
+35 VARALPDVRDGLK

-56 TMNQIGLDP
+56 SMEELGVTND
-65 SKPYHKCADTV
+65 KPYRKSARVV
-76 GQVLG
+76 GDVLG
-81 SYHPH
+81 KYHPH
-86 GDASVYDAMVRLAQ
+86 SDTAVYDAMVRLAQ

-184 ATNLPPHNLTEVIDG
+184 ATNLPPHNLSEVIDG

-642 IAINLDE
+642 IAINLDD